1 VSSETDKPFL
11 RRRGV
16 IAVIVVAV
24 VLLVV
29 IPWLMSNTLTG

>member
-1 VSSETDKPFL
+1 L